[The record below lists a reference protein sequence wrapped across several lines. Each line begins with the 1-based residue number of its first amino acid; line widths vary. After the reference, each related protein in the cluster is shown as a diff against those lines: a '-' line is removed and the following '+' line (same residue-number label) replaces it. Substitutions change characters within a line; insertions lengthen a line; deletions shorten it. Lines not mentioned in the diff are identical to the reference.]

1 MTGHCVFFCK
11 GQHVWLA
18 SLLPTVVT
26 GGISYSYL
34 RCFIKSQWQHSVV
47 TFPTLDPKRLTAG
60 THRRRKCHK
69 ATVCQISHEQQ
80 GCSHN
85 KHVSLHWSA
94 GNFAL
99 LLFSNHTQSFFFF
112 LIMGYEFIMSGFYRG
127 NYRRTVGSRTGKSK
141 GLGCIFNDFSFISY
155 SITFI

>member
-1 MTGHCVFFCK
+1 MTGHCVFVCK
-11 GQHVWLA
+11 GQHVWVA

-85 KHVSLHWSA
+85 KHVSLHWSV
-94 GNFAL
+94 GKFAP

-112 LIMGYEFIMSGFYRG
+112 LIMGYEFIMSGFLQGKLQENSGKQDRKIK
-127 NYRRTVGSRTGKSK
+127 RTGMH
-141 GLGCIFNDFSFISY
+141 F
-155 SITFI
+155 